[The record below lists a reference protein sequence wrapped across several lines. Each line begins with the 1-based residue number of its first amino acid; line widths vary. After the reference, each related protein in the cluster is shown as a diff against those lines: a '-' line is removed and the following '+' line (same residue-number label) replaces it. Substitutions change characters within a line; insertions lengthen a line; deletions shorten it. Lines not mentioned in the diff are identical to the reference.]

1 MNIEVHQ
8 FLLGDVEDPQVY
20 AAAPIFEWE
29 QSESGQWI
37 KEHALSKP
45 VWQTTL
51 DISTYGYKVR
61 IVADL
66 REEDITYFKL
76 KWGNFK

>member
-1 MNIEVHQ
+1 MIIEVHQ

-20 AAAPIFEWE
+20 AAPPIWEWQ
-29 QSESGQWI
+29 QSEAGQWV
-37 KEHALSKP
+37 KEHALSTP
-45 VWQTTL
+45 VWQTITCPN
-51 DISTYGYKVR
+51 TYSYKVR